1 MEGPDSIPGPSRV
14 AIDNVWGEDR
24 FHSTALR
31 HSDWAARAP
40 SLIKCGHARPRRIE
54 MPNIGNVL
62 KEEIVRLSR
71 RESRSQVDST
81 RKATIQHRREIAALK
96 RHIAQLERQVA
107 LLSRKT
113 FGQQAVVMADTNG
126 KSARFSA
133 KGLRVHR
140 ERLGLSADDFG
151 KLLGVSA
158 QSVYNWEQ
166 EKARPRAELV
176 VKVAALRGIG
186 KRDAKARLEHL
197 GAASKRVRRKA

>member
-1 MEGPDSIPGPSRV
+1 
-14 AIDNVWGEDR
+14 
-24 FHSTALR
+24 
-31 HSDWAARAP
+31 
-40 SLIKCGHARPRRIE
+40 
-54 MPNIGNVL
+54 MPNIGSLL

-71 RESRSQVDST
+71 RGSRSQVDSK
-81 RKATIQHRREIAALK
+81 RKATIRHRREIAALK
-96 RHIAQLERQVA
+96 RDMAQLGRQVA

-113 FGQQAVVMADTNG
+113 LGAPAVVAADANG

-166 EKARPRAELV
+166 EKARPRAELL

-197 GAASKRVRRKA
+197 SAASKRIRTKAA